1 MPSEEFISAASF
13 SADHRQKS
21 AEQARARLAIMG
33 ELYTS
38 LLASCEALLALDL
51 GGITRGTREQ
61 VGLSA
66 RLAREM
72 GQENRCAVKDKP
84 RAESGAA
91 SHVTARASALE
102 AVRGVEIRAAAQQ
115 ELKQSYRVLQAL
127 RLQSAILRRA
137 GAKLRV
143 LTNALAG
150 PSANYGPPLLQS
162 GARHRSFDGKHGGE
176 I

>member
-21 AEQARARLAIMG
+21 AEQARVRLAIMG
-33 ELYTS
+33 ELHTS

-72 GQENRCAVKDKP
+72 GQETQCAVQDKP
-84 RAESGAA
+84 LAQNQPGPYFAAGSPALNAKKRAEI
-91 SHVTARASALE
+91 TE
-102 AVRGVEIRAAAQQ
+102 
-115 ELKQSYRVLQAL
+115 ELKQSRDRVWQAL
-127 RLQSAILRRA
+127 RLQSAILARA
-137 GAKLRV
+137 LAKLRV
-143 LTNALAG
+143 LANAVAG
-150 PSANYGPPLLQS
+150 PSVNYGPPPVHS
-162 GARHRSFDGKHGGE
+162 GARLHALDCRRGGE
-176 I
+176 S

>member
-1 MPSEEFISAASF
+1 MPSEELISAAS
-13 SADHRQKS
+13 SAADHRQKS
-21 AEQARARLAIMG
+21 VEQARARLAIMG
-33 ELYTS
+33 ELHTS

-84 RAESGAA
+84 RAESGAS
-91 SHVTARASALE
+91 SHETVRASALE
-102 AVRGVEIRAAAQQ
+102 PVRGAEMRGAAQQ
-115 ELKQSYRVLQAL
+115 ELKQSHQVLQAL

-150 PSANYGPPLLQS
+150 PSANYGPPPWQS
-162 GARHRSFDGKHGGE
+162 GARHRPFDGKHGGE
-176 I
+176 L